1 MTRPSIHD
9 GIRLA
14 MVAVGVCC
22 LILAVLAVW
31 EFRRYKTA
39 DGVVEVYP
47 VIEYGRTN
55 MQTEVAYTRDDG
67 TRTVVMSSE
76 IPASARAGEH
86 LTVFYDPR
94 RIKDSWLLG
103 NEWTVLAGFALA
115 GVALTALGLFARS
128 RRRVVFA
135 ESHENAA

>member
-9 GIRLA
+9 GVRLT
-14 MVAVGVCC
+14 MVAVGICC

-47 VIEYGRTN
+47 VVEYGRTN
-55 MQTEVAYTRDDG
+55 VHTHVAYTRDDG

-76 IPASARAGEH
+76 IPANARAGEH

-103 NEWTVLAGFALA
+103 SEWIVIAGFAFA
-115 GVALTALGLFARS
+115 GVAFTALGSFTHS
-128 RRRVVFA
+128 RGRVVFTA
-135 ESHENAA
+135 PHENAA